1 VPEAAALAA
10 VQRTHGCGV
19 AEAKAMLAAFRRDAT
34 GARCAD
40 WNDLMAYCALSA
52 APAGRFLLRLHGEDR
67 AADAPADA
75 LCAALQI
82 LNHLS
87 DMAADRDRLGRVY
100 LPVAW
105 TDAAGGEAAVFRP
118 DGAAARRA
126 LTDAALDRVD
136 HLLDAAEAMPRLL
149 ADRRLAAQA
158 AATVTVARRHAR
170 RLRAAD
176 PLATRIR
183 PGVADALAGL
193 VAGLGAGVFPPVA
206 VALGFGAYAGARL
219 IWDDLPEA
227 APEPAP
233 PPRAAIEPG
242 PLDEAA
248 ARLLAVRAAAPRL
261 PLTLALTG
269 AVDAMEALR
278 AELAPRPDMLPEA
291 RRFLLTNLDGIE
303 RIQARLAAGAEP
315 PAPLSPL
322 LAEMARAAD
331 DWRGRLRALETEAL
345 EIQVKVMA
353 DRLREEGR

>member
-1 VPEAAALAA
+1 MNWRRWRAFIPLVLAWPLLLDLPVGMLFGHGRGLVGAMLGLGLFTLAA
-10 VQRTHGCGV
+10 MRVQRGGHGDTRRGGV
-19 AEAKAMLAAFRRDAT
+19 L
-34 GARCAD
+34 
-40 WNDLMAYCALSA
+40 
-52 APAGRFLLRLHGEDR
+52 
-67 AADAPADA
+67 
-75 LCAALQI
+75 
-82 LNHLS
+82 
-87 DMAADRDRLGRVY
+87 V
-100 LPVAW
+100 
-105 TDAAGGEAAVFRP
+105 
-118 DGAAARRA
+118 
-126 LTDAALDRVD
+126 
-136 HLLDAAEAMPRLL
+136 
-149 ADRRLAAQA
+149 
-158 AATVTVARRHAR
+158 
-170 RLRAAD
+170 
-176 PLATRIR
+176 
-183 PGVADALAGL
+183 GVGAGL